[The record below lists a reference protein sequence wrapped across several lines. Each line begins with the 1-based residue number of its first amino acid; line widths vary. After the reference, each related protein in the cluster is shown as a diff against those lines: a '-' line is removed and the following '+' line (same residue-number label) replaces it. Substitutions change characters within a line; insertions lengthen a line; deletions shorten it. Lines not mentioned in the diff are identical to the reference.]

1 MMLTLPGDNLSEMSS
16 SGSSSRSESDSS
28 LPEVSSSS
36 SPSLSS
42 SRGLA
47 GLRLAEA
54 EAPSGLDPSGRRS
67 VRSDS
72 ENQSYELVYRPG
84 RKIT

>member
-1 MMLTLPGDNLSEMSS
+1 MSS

-28 LPEVSSSS
+28 LPEVSSCS

-54 EAPSGLDPSGRRS
+54 AALSGLDPSG
-67 VRSDS
+67 
-72 ENQSYELVYRPG
+72 
-84 RKIT
+84 